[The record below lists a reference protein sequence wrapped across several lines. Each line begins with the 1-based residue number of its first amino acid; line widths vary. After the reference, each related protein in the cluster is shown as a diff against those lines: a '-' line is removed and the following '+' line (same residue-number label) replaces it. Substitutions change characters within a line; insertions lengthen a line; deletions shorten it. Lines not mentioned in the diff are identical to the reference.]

1 MTVNLLATVDLGSNS
16 FRLLIG
22 KINSDGTI
30 VPLDQIKETVRL
42 ASGLDA
48 KNNLTKESQLF
59 ALEVLTRFS
68 ERLSNFKKSQVRVV
82 GTSTLRV
89 ANNSAEFITIANKAL
104 GFPIE
109 VISGKEEARLIY
121 IGAMHSLAYTTEKR
135 LVIDIGGGS
144 TEFIIGEGYEPQIME
159 SVTMGCVSYT
169 GRYFTDG
176 QLTEANFNNA
186 IYAAR
191 SKIQSMEHL
200 FAEHDWRLAIGTS
213 GTAKTLYD
221 MCVENGL
228 STQISYDGML
238 QLKKKLIRAKSIKNI
253 AIAGI
258 KDDRRAV
265 IAGGLSI
272 MLAIF
277 EELGIQ
283 EMTIADGSLREGVM
297 YDLMGRK
304 SDSDLREVT
313 VVDLKKR
320 YGLDIVQ
327 GERVANLAV
336 YMQSQLI
343 RPEKTNHENRK
354 LLIWACELYE
364 IGLTISH
371 NDYHKHGAYILQ
383 NSDLAG
389 FSKPEQTIIAE
400 LVKAHRGSVSK
411 IFLKLRKMYRDK
423 IKTTVVF
430 ALISFRLSVILNRGR
445 KDFNFIEVL
454 KVDNVTK
461 SGFSLLMSKE
471 WLTNNPLTLFSL
483 NEEIAQWLP
492 FGYTVKLVGVKDDN

>member
-1 MTVNLLATVDLGSNS
+1 
-16 FRLLIG
+16 
-22 KINSDGTI
+22 
-30 VPLDQIKETVRL
+30 
-42 ASGLDA
+42 
-48 KNNLTKESQLF
+48 
-59 ALEVLTRFS
+59 
-68 ERLSNFKKSQVRVV
+68 
-82 GTSTLRV
+82 
-89 ANNSAEFITIANKAL
+89 
-104 GFPIE
+104 
-109 VISGKEEARLIY
+109 
-121 IGAMHSLAYTTEKR
+121 
-135 LVIDIGGGS
+135 
-144 TEFIIGEGYEPQIME
+144 
-159 SVTMGCVSYT
+159 
-169 GRYFTDG
+169 
-176 QLTEANFNNA
+176 
-186 IYAAR
+186 
-191 SKIQSMEHL
+191 
-200 FAEHDWRLAIGTS
+200 
-213 GTAKTLYD
+213 
-221 MCVENGL
+221 
-228 STQISYDGML
+228 
-238 QLKKKLIRAKSIKNI
+238 
-253 AIAGI
+253 
-258 KDDRRAV
+258 
-265 IAGGLSI
+265 

-277 EELGIQ
+277 EELGIR

-320 YGLDIVQ
+320 YGLDVVQ

-354 LLIWACELYE
+354 LLVWACELYE
-364 IGLTISH
+364 IGLSISH

-389 FSKPEQTIIAE
+389 FSKPEQTIVAE

-423 IKTTVVF
+423 IKTGVVF
-430 ALISFRLSVILNRGR
+430 ALISFRISVILNRGR

-461 SGFSLLMSKE
+461 FGFSLLMSKE